1 MSKMSVSFVAVAI
14 GFVEAMD
21 LSVQEKIPEL
31 PINSSEAIIVWVANA
46 GTLLPYFH
54 LTRIPP
60 V

>member
-1 MSKMSVSFVAVAI
+1 MSKIFVSFVAVVI
-14 GFVEAMD
+14 GFVEAMN
-21 LSVQEKIPEL
+21 LSVQEKILEL
-31 PINSSEAIIVWVANA
+31 PIKSSEAIVVRTANA